1 MISSRDVEKS
11 VDKFQYSFAMRTLS
25 ELGIVGNHL
34 NLVKFKIR
42 PNGEKVGAFL
52 FFFFFFNYYFF

>member
-34 NLVKFKIR
+34 NLVKSKIR

-52 FFFFFFNYYFF
+52 FFFFF